1 MADQGRFGAIAA
13 PGSPGSHP
21 ARGLFGARPAHG
33 AAASSAPEESAPR
46 DLLPQ
51 ASLPQASAR
60 PSRPDAP
67 PDVSRAIE
75 SAARRTGVDF
85 QYLLETAR
93 KESAL
98 DPQAKAATSSA
109 TGLYQFIDQTW
120 LGVLKETGA
129 AHGYAAAADA
139 ITGGPGRYR
148 VGEGAR
154 DAVMALRR
162 DPQASASMAA
172 ELTRRNADA
181 LRQALGRDPTRG
193 ELYIAHVMGASGGA
207 RLIALAE
214 AQPQADA
221 SATFPRAAAANRA
234 IFFRGGAPRGAAEVV
249 AMLSRG
255 LEGVPDDGS
264 GEITLARARARTWW
278 DTMGGMPPAPAP
290 AHDPGF
296 AQSGFAEMAGQTLP
310 RPRLDVASAA
320 SVTQAAHAYGRIG
333 ALSR

>member
-13 PGSPGSHP
+13 RGSPGSHS

-33 AAASSAPEESAPR
+33 AAASSAPEGSAPR

-51 ASLPQASAR
+51 ADLPQANLPRASAR

-98 DPQAKAATSSA
+98 DPQAKASTSSA

-181 LRQALGRDPTRG
+181 LRAALGRDPTRG

-234 IFFRGGAPRGAAEVV
+234 IFFSRRRAARRGRGRRHA
-249 AMLSRG
+249 
-255 LEGVPDDGS
+255 
-264 GEITLARARARTWW
+264 LARAGGRAGRRQRR
-278 DTMGGMPPAPAP
+278 DHAGARAGPHLVG
-290 AHDPGF
+290 HDGRH
-296 AQSGFAEMAGQTLP
+296 ARRAG
-310 RPRLDVASAA
+310 A
-320 SVTQAAHAYGRIG
+320 G
-333 ALSR
+333 A